1 MALLPPPTQATS
13 KSGRRSFA
21 FENLPARFHADDAL
35 KIAHHHRVG
44 MRAERGAQYIMSGAH
59 VRDPIAHRFVDRF
72 LERGLS
78 GGDRNDFR
86 AEKFH
91 ARDVERLALH
101 VDLAHVNDA
110 FAAEARCDRGGGDA
124 MLARAGFGDDALLA
138 HSLARARIWPS
149 ALLILCAPV

>member
-1 MALLPPPTQATS
+1 MEQTDGVAAAADTGDEQIGQPFLALQ
-13 KSGRRSFA
+13 
-21 FENLPARFHADDAL
+21 NLAARFDADDAV

-72 LERGLS
+72 LERGLA
-78 GGDRNDFR
+78 GGDGNDFR

-91 ARDVERLALH
+91 ARDVERLPLH

-110 FAAEARCDRGGGDA
+110 FAAEARRDRGGGHA
-124 MLARAGFGDDALLA
+124 VLTGAGLGDDARLA
-138 HSLARARIWPS
+138 HAPGEQESARAR
-149 ALLILCAPV
+149 C